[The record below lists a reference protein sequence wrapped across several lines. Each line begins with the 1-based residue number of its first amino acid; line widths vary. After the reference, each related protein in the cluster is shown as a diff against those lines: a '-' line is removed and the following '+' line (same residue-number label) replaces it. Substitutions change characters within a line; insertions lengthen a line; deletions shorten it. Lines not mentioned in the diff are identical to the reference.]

1 MSLAPFYEA
10 GYCPIPLRAGRPA
23 VAGILVNNP
32 SWRYAHG
39 ADERLFAD
47 CDVGVLC
54 SSKPLSGASG
64 PATLGAVSS
73 TWIAGIRW
81 ESNDRKLASE
91 IGAIIEQIAGPGPT
105 RFEGAETVRIFKVA
119 QPLAVRRLAPHYFP
133 KEPHTDGSY
142 RPHRLEVL
150 SMASWVKVSGGRWVG
165 GSLPEVRRE
174 QLPTLTL
181 AQADAIVTGVQEIFN
196 QRGALP
202 WI

>member
-23 VAGILVNNP
+23 VAGIRVNNP
-32 SWRYAHG
+32 SWRYTHG

-47 CDVGVLC
+47 CDVAVLC

-73 TWIAGIRW
+73 TWVAGIRW
-81 ESNDRKLASE
+81 ESSDRKLATE
-91 IGAIIEQIAGPGPT
+91 IGAIVERIAGPGPT
-105 RFEGAETVRIFKVA
+105 RFEGAETVRVFKVD
-119 QPLAVRRLAPHYFP
+119 QPLAVRRLTPYYFS
-133 KEPHTDGSY
+133 KERHTDRSY
-142 RPHRLEVL
+142 RPHRFEVL
-150 SMASWVKVSGGRWVG
+150 SMGSWVKVSGGKWVE

-174 QLPTLTL
+174 QLPTLTR
-181 AQADAIVTGVQEIFN
+181 AQADAIIFETESLFKT
-196 QRGALP
+196 REARP